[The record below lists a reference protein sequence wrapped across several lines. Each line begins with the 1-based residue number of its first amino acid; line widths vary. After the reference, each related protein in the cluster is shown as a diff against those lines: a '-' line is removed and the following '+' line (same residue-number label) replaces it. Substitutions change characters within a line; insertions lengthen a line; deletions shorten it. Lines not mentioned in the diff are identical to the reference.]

1 ALESHSPAP
10 LWAAPSSHPQ
20 GLGVEILDLRHFSSA
35 DLRPLL
41 YKESAEWMRA
51 LCWDYSGSAEM
62 VLRYM
67 DAKIL
72 PGYAA
77 VESGRVQGFSF
88 FVYEG
93 SKGVIGDL
101 FVDHDSGGGA
111 PQVEST
117 LLKHVLE
124 TLQGSPGVHRIEA
137 QLLLHEAGALAAPFL
152 DAGFIKHPRLFMHLP
167 IAPAIAGT
175 GHTNGNGH
183 GHKKNGHVTPEEP

>member
-1 ALESHSPAP
+1 MQWVPVTLESHSPAP
-10 LWAAPSSHPQ
+10 PRAASSSHPRDSE
-20 GLGVEILDLRHFSSA
+20 LEILDLRHFSSA

-41 YKESAEWMRA
+41 YKESAEWMRS

-77 VESGRVQGFSF
+77 VENGRVQGFSF

-101 FVDHDSGGGA
+101 FVDHNPGGVGRR
-111 PQVEST
+111 VEGTRLS
-117 LLKHVLE
+117 HVLE
-124 TLQGSPGVHRIEA
+124 TLQGSPAVHPIKP
-137 QLLLHEAGALAAPFL
+137 QLLLLEPRALEA
-152 DAGFIKHPRLFMHLP
+152 
-167 IAPAIAGT
+167 
-175 GHTNGNGH
+175 
-183 GHKKNGHVTPEEP
+183 

>member
-1 ALESHSPAP
+1 M
-10 LWAAPSSHPQ
+10 
-20 GLGVEILDLRHFSSA
+20 EILDLRHFSSA

-41 YKESAEWMRA
+41 YKESAEWMRS

-77 VESGRVQGFSF
+77 IESGRVQGFSF

-101 FVDHDSGGGA
+101 FVDRDAGVPREAA
-111 PQVEST
+111 PQQPDPAAADV
-117 LLKHVLE
+117 
-124 TLQGSPGVHRIEA
+124 PGRARLVPRH
-137 QLLLHEAGALAAPFL
+137 AGRGAHPGPPCVRRRAP
-152 DAGFIKHPRLFMHLP
+152 GGPRSR
-167 IAPAIAGT
+167 AR
-175 GHTNGNGH
+175 
-183 GHKKNGHVTPEEP
+183 

>member
-1 ALESHSPAP
+1 
-10 LWAAPSSHPQ
+10 
-20 GLGVEILDLRHFSSA
+20 
-35 DLRPLL
+35 
-41 YKESAEWMRA
+41 MRS

-101 FVDHDSGGGA
+101 SADGATESG
-111 PQVEST
+111 
-117 LLKHVLE
+117 
-124 TLQGSPGVHRIEA
+124 
-137 QLLLHEAGALAAPFL
+137 
-152 DAGFIKHPRLFMHLP
+152 
-167 IAPAIAGT
+167 
-175 GHTNGNGH
+175 
-183 GHKKNGHVTPEEP
+183 

>member
-1 ALESHSPAP
+1 M
-10 LWAAPSSHPQ
+10 
-20 GLGVEILDLRHFSSA
+20 EILDLRHFSSA

-77 VESGRVQGFSF
+77 VESGRVHGFSF

-93 SKGVIGDL
+93 SR
-101 FVDHDSGGGA
+101 A
-111 PQVEST
+111 
-117 LLKHVLE
+117 
-124 TLQGSPGVHRIEA
+124 
-137 QLLLHEAGALAAPFL
+137 
-152 DAGFIKHPRLFMHLP
+152 
-167 IAPAIAGT
+167 
-175 GHTNGNGH
+175 
-183 GHKKNGHVTPEEP
+183 